1 MQETRYL
8 KDNIE
13 NIQRLLTIPA
23 LRNFETNNLSRLLR
37 LSKIREYEAGEKIIQ
52 EGDNDP
58 WLYFLL
64 DGRIRI
70 EKKGIEIGTF
80 TERGEIFGEMRVI
93 DSRSR
98 SATVVA
104 LTEAVCLAVNTS
116 ATDRMEGQDGR
127 DEQLDFLLLL
137 YRIFAEFLSIRLR
150 LTSEELIK
158 AQKILETL
166 K

>member
-1 MQETRYL
+1 MQESRYL

-13 NIQRLLTIPA
+13 NIQKLLTIPA
-23 LRNFETNNLSRLLR
+23 LRNFETSNLSRLLR
-37 LSKIREYEAGEKIIQ
+37 LSKIREYDEGEAIIR

-64 DGRIRI
+64 EGHVRI
-70 EKKGIEIGTF
+70 EKQGIEIGLLK
-80 TERGEIFGEMRVI
+80 ERGEIFGEMRVI

-98 SATVVA
+98 SASAIA
-104 LTEAVCLAVNTS
+104 LTAAVCLAVNTS
-116 ATDRMEGQDGR
+116 ATDRMESRDGR

-158 AQKILETL
+158 AQKIIKDLE
-166 K
+166 